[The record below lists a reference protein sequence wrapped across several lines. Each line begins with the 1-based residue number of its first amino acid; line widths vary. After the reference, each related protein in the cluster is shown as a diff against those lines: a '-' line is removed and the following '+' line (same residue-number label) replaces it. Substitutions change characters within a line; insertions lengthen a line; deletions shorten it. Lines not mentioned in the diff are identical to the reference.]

1 MTNTPSNSPKP
12 QSVEYACMKIGIS
25 RPTLYDLMSRGKLKT
40 YKIGRARR
48 ISDEAIH
55 ACVALL
61 EAETAQG
68 AASPQ

>member
-25 RPTLYDLMSRGKLKT
+25 RPTLYDLMNSGKLRT
-40 YKIGRARR
+40 YKVGRARR
-48 ISDEAIH
+48 ISDEAIR

-61 EAETAQG
+61 EAETAK
-68 AASPQ
+68 ASA